1 MEQSTQ
7 VSQEQETPS
16 ISLSDLV
23 LVLNLIRVT
32 TERGAIKAEEMS
44 AVGLVYDK
52 LVKFLQASG
61 ALSNKDST
69 QESAPSPQDAAN

>member
-1 MEQSTQ
+1 MEQNNQ
-7 VSQEQETPS
+7 IAAEQETPS
-16 ISLSDLV
+16 ISISDLV
-23 LVLNLIRVT
+23 LLLNLVRVT

-61 ALSNKDST
+61 ALSTKESS
-69 QESAPSPQDAAN
+69 QEPAPAEAVN

>member
-1 MEQSTQ
+1 MEQIDQIS
-7 VSQEQETPS
+7 SEQETPS

-44 AVGLVYDK
+44 AVGTVYDK

-61 ALSNKDST
+61 ALSTKDSS
-69 QESAPSPQDAAN
+69 QETAPSQEAVN